1 MNDASPFLHFQIKSS
16 YLLLIC
22 SILQGAVVYTSKI
35 ALAKVVHMNPDI
47 ELVNRCLAGN
57 SQAQQQ
63 FYKRFAPNMLGV
75 CYRYAQNVHE
85 AEDVLQEGF
94 IRAFRYLKDFRGE
107 GSLEGW
113 LRRIMVTTALNYL
126 KSQKKFRAE
135 FEITIAREE
144 SAEELDALGRM
155 ENAELMALIQQ
166 LSPGYRAVLNLYAI
180 EGYSH
185 KEIGEMLGIGESTS
199 RSQYARA
206 KQWLLKKLTQMHSI
220 GSENKRTGSGK

>member
-1 MNDASPFLHFQIKSS
+1 
-16 YLLLIC
+16 
-22 SILQGAVVYTSKI
+22 
-35 ALAKVVHMNPDI
+35 MNPDL
-47 ELVNRCLAGN
+47 ELVNCCLSGN

-63 FYKRFAPNMLGV
+63 LYDRFAPHMLGV
-75 CYRYAQNVHE
+75 CYRYVQNVHE

-94 IRAFRYLKDFRGE
+94 IRVFRYLKDFRGD

-113 LRRIMVTTALNYL
+113 LRRIMVTTALNYI
-126 KSQKKFRAE
+126 KSQKNFRAE
-135 FEITIAREE
+135 FEITIAKEE
-144 SAEELDALGRM
+144 SAEELDALERM

-185 KEIGEMLGIGESTS
+185 KEIGEMLDIGESTS

-206 KQWLLKKLTQMHSI
+206 KQWLFKKLTHMQSI
-220 GSENKRTGSGK
+220 GSANGRTGSGK